1 MPQFDIYS
9 WSSVCFWTLVFF
21 HFTYIFLLR
30 NVFIPLCEIDKFYD
44 KLTILTTSITDQNF
58 SNFIYTRY
66 TPNIKLKI
74 INE

>member
-44 KLTILTTSITDQNF
+44 KLTILSTSVSEQNF
-58 SNFIYTRY
+58 SNYVYVRY
-66 TPNIKLKI
+66 TPLIKLN
-74 INE
+74 INEN